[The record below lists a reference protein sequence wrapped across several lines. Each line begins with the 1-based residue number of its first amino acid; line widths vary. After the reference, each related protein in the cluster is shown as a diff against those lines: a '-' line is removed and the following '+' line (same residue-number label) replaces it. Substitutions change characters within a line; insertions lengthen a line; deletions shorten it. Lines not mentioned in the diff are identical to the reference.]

1 MNKKVKI
8 FSADYLMNNEL
19 TDEDLKTLLGDHQL
33 IYSLIIEM
41 FKISKH
47 TLSENEI
54 IDKVT
59 KDNKWVYKYY
69 WTKNQR
75 KKFENELTEIFK
87 NVYCYTGKELSAHV
101 QMWMINYGLSIKGNN
116 MFD

>member
-33 IYSLIIEM
+33 IYSLIVEM

-47 TLSENEI
+47 TPHIFN
-54 IDKVT
+54 
-59 KDNKWVYKYY
+59 
-69 WTKNQR
+69 
-75 KKFENELTEIFK
+75 LTYIP
-87 NVYCYTGKELSAHV
+87 
-101 QMWMINYGLSIKGNN
+101 IR
-116 MFD
+116 

>member
-33 IYSLIIEM
+33 IYSLIVEM

-54 IDKVT
+54 IDNNFNNPKNTFDNNTQQEGGGQT
-59 KDNKWVYKYY
+59 K
-69 WTKNQR
+69 T
-75 KKFENELTEIFK
+75 LTERK
-87 NVYCYTGKELSAHV
+87 TDKTQSNNSQPRTSLS
-101 QMWMINYGLSIKGNN
+101 NSSTSTNRSYKK
-116 MFD
+116 

>member
-33 IYSLIIEM
+33 IYSLIVEM

-75 KKFENELTEIFK
+75 KKFENELKEIFK